1 MPALA
6 GDTDDLLDD
15 VLLNPAFI
23 FLDAVLAFLATLF
36 SAWSLLPSHLAGFK
50 VATATCNFTHAFIT
64 GPLAEASIRKRQF
77 QAAETRGVWGY
88 IKRQSEAL
96 YGAKDEEDHGD
107 GKGDEGHWK
116 TFTRFLSRM
125 WLFWPLLLPLDNLWG
140 LLKFSHRLYVSLVG
154 GRGLAAHH
162 WTVYQRAGQ
171 SAPRRG
177 IRRCLTYRH

>member
-1 MPALA
+1 MPALT

-50 VATATCNFTHAFIT
+50 VATAACNFTHAFIT

-96 YGAKDEEDHGD
+96 YGTTGTEGDDD
-107 GKGDEGHWK
+107 GKGVGGRRQA
-116 TFTRFLSRM
+116 FTRFLSRM

-140 LLKFSHRLYVSLVG
+140 VLKFLNRL
-154 GRGLAAHH
+154 
-162 WTVYQRAGQ
+162 
-171 SAPRRG
+171 
-177 IRRCLTYRH
+177 